1 MYTIGQLAESCGV
14 PTSAIRFWERRG
26 LLSEPVRVGGQRRY
40 TEDSRAEVA
49 LLKLCQDA
57 GFTLSEIRELG
68 ARREVDLTSWRDMVK
83 AKIADVEE
91 NLRKLQHTHEMLAH
105 ALECPERDI
114 TQCPRFCAALDRRLS
129 SDASETIIDHNPS
142 NARKSADASPVFRT

>member
-14 PTSAIRFWERRG
+14 PTSTIRFWERRG
-26 LLSEPVRVGGQRRY
+26 LLSAPVRQGGQRRY

-57 GFTLSEIRELG
+57 GFTLSEIRQLG
-68 ARREVDLTSWRDMVK
+68 ERREVDLTSWRDMVK
-83 AKIADVEE
+83 TKIVDVEE
-91 NLRKLQHTHEMLAH
+91 NLRKLNKTHEMLAH

-114 TQCPRFCAALDRRLS
+114 TQCPKFRAAVDRRLNPECVAG
-129 SDASETIIDHNPS
+129 DAT
-142 NARKSADASPVFRT
+142 ADAPREPAS